1 MNRVVLSFVVPLA
14 SFIMVAVFAVV
25 LGYVFYQVHHNT
37 EMGTLGVIAIGM
49 VLLIGTPVIAY
60 LLEKT
65 MDK

>member
-25 LGYVFYQVHHNT
+25 LGYVFYEVHHNT
-37 EMGTLGVIAIGM
+37 EMGTLGVITIGM

-60 LLEKT
+60 LLEKA